1 MLRKVLP
8 SSATCPDSSSPPRP
22 QWPTVAKSSRGRYS
36 RRMPVDWN
44 ALADLIR
51 RHQKFV
57 LTTHVRPDPD
67 ALGSQLGFAG
77 LLEHLGK
84 EVRIANASSVP
95 SRLQFI
101 DPHRRCEQY
110 PSQVCEQTVLEAD
123 VHVILDTSAW
133 VQLAELG
140 KPFKKSPAVKIVIDH
155 HASSDQLGAIEFK
168 QVEAEATGAMVFD
181 LAESQGWP
189 INRDMA
195 RALYCAIATDTGWFR
210 FPSVTSETMRRAAR
224 LIDLGAEPA
233 VLYNLLHEQNS
244 LGRTRLAGRCL
255 TRMMVDAGGRL
266 AWTSVSLV
274 DYRETGAD
282 ATETDDL
289 VNECLKL
296 AGVEAAFIL
305 IEQPNGNVKASLR
318 CRSHLDVAVV
328 AEQFGGG
335 GHRQASGA
343 TVPGPMAE
351 AQQKIVTAMKKLFP
365 A

>member
-1 MLRKVLP
+1 
-8 SSATCPDSSSPPRP
+8 
-22 QWPTVAKSSRGRYS
+22 
-36 RRMPVDWN
+36 
-44 ALADLIR
+44 
-51 RHQKFV
+51 
-57 LTTHVRPDPD
+57 
-67 ALGSQLGFAG
+67 
-77 LLEHLGK
+77 
-84 EVRIANASSVP
+84 
-95 SRLQFI
+95 
-101 DPHRRCEQY
+101 
-110 PSQVCEQTVLEAD
+110 
-123 VHVILDTSAW
+123 
-133 VQLAELG
+133 
-140 KPFKKSPAVKIVIDH
+140 
-155 HASSDQLGAIEFK
+155 
-168 QVEAEATGAMVFD
+168 
-181 LAESQGWP
+181 
-189 INRDMA
+189 
-195 RALYCAIATDTGWFR
+195 
-210 FPSVTSETMRRAAR
+210 
-224 LIDLGAEPA
+224 
-233 VLYNLLHEQNS
+233 
-244 LGRTRLAGRCL
+244 
-255 TRMMVDAGGRL
+255 MMVDAGGRL